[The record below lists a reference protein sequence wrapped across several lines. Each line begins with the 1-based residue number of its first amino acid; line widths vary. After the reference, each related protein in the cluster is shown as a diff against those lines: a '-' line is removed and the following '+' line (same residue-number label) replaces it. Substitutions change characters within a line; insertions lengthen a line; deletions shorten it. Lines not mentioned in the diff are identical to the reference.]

1 MASEVL
7 CSGPGN
13 NRLGRYLLSENTE
26 SATLTRVVFMYYVN
40 VNLDLIYMLST
51 VSNAPPAS
59 AFKTSSDLIT
69 SSWNLLM
76 EPDILVPP
84 CQDHAVMDSRKT
96 KGTAITDF
104 RVDSISRSEAVLAS
118 AENSKASN
126 NVGRQAAL
134 TAICSSDHLD
144 AEHSKYDTGDKIS
157 RPTRRSRSKRPEA
170 INSVALPYEDQM
182 YNAGFNVKGDLARHT
197 KTHDPKRSFKCDAC
211 DREFANASNLKRHT
225 RTHTSHANKRHFQ
238 CDLCAKNFT
247 QKHNLMVH
255 KRSHTGEL
263 PFQCDVCKKKFTQ
276 KRGLTVH
283 KRIHTGERP
292 FQCNVCKHTFSRAD
306 HLRVHKRTHTNERHF
321 QCDLCAQKFT
331 QKHSLM
337 VHKRSHTG
345 ELPFQCDVCKKKFTQ
360 KYGLTVHKRI
370 HTGERPFQCD
380 VCKHTFKR
388 ANHLLIHKRTHTN
401 KRPFQCDVCK
411 QKFTQ
416 RYGLIVHKR
425 IHTGER
431 PFRCDVCQHT
441 SRRADHLLIH
451 KRTHASKHPFHCAIC
466 NKDFTQKT
474 HLRVHMDS
482 HIDTRRF
489 KCDICGAGFPR
500 KSALGYHM
508 HTHDENRQFKCDTC
522 GKAFKTDKTL
532 WSHKFTHSNEYL
544 FECDTCNAKFK
555 IKSTLTRHKKIHTDK
570 QPNKANRKSS
580 KISSKRFTNDRNPDQ
595 LEPDHNNKKS
605 FKSSHCDASFTS
617 AISTQHI
624 KPKTHTTHS
633 ETGSTNPD
641 NVSTTNQLPS
651 MSNQPSTSDTHVN
664 KSQNQ
669 EEYAEYVKTVALLNE
684 FADAYPVTLNPGSCE
699 HDDNLSFDQ
708 EIPEETFSDRQNTDA
723 GYLITQWHPVAGRP
737 STNGI
742 HINKS
747 QNQKKYEEY
756 AEYVKTV
763 ELLNEFAD
771 TYPITLNPGSCGHHD
786 NLFLDQ
792 EMP

>member
-1 MASEVL
+1 
-7 CSGPGN
+7 
-13 NRLGRYLLSENTE
+13 
-26 SATLTRVVFMYYVN
+26 
-40 VNLDLIYMLST
+40 
-51 VSNAPPAS
+51 
-59 AFKTSSDLIT
+59 
-69 SSWNLLM
+69 M

-118 AENSKASN
+118 AENSKANN

-134 TAICSSDHLD
+134 TAICSSDHID

-157 RPTRRSRSKRPEA
+157 RPTRRSKSKRPEA

-182 YNAGFNVKGDLARHT
+182 YNAGFNVKGDLACHT
-197 KTHDPKRSFKCDAC
+197 KTHDPERSFKCDAC
-211 DREFANASNLKRHT
+211 DREFTTANNLKRHT
-225 RTHTSHANKRHFQ
+225 RTHTNERPFQCDVCKHTFRRADHLRVHKRTHTNERRFQ
-238 CDLCAKNFT
+238 CDLCAQKFT
-247 QKHNLMVH
+247 QKHSLMVH
-255 KRSHTGEL
+255 ERSHTGEL

-276 KRGLTVH
+276 KHGLTVH

-292 FQCNVCKHTFSRAD
+292 FRCDECHHTFS
-306 HLRVHKRTHTNERHF
+306 
-321 QCDLCAQKFT
+321 
-331 QKHSLM
+331 
-337 VHKRSHTG
+337 
-345 ELPFQCDVCKKKFTQ
+345 
-360 KYGLTVHKRI
+360 
-370 HTGERPFQCD
+370 
-380 VCKHTFKR
+380 
-388 ANHLLIHKRTHTN
+388 
-401 KRPFQCDVCK
+401 
-411 QKFTQ
+411 
-416 RYGLIVHKR
+416 
-425 IHTGER
+425 
-431 PFRCDVCQHT
+431 
-441 SRRADHLLIH
+441 RADHLLIH
-451 KRTHASKHPFHCAIC
+451 KRTHIGKRPFQCAIC

-482 HIDTRRF
+482 HLDPHRF
-489 KCDICGAGFPR
+489 KCGMCGAGFPR
-500 KSALGYHM
+500 KSSLGNHM
-508 HTHDENRQFKCDTC
+508 HTHDETRQFKCDKC
-522 GKAFKTDKTL
+522 GNAFRTNQAL
-532 WSHKFTHSNEYL
+532 WSHKFTHSNKYP

-555 IKSTLTRHKKIHTDK
+555 IKSILTRHKKIHTDK
-570 QPNKANRKSS
+570 QPHKANRKSS

-624 KPKTHTTHS
+624 KPKNHTMHS

-651 MSNQPSTSDTHVN
+651 MSNQPSTSVTHVN

-669 EEYAEYVKTVALLNE
+669 EKYAEYVKTVALLNE
-684 FADAYPVTLNPGSCE
+684 FADAYPVTLKPGSCE

-771 TYPITLNPGSCGHHD
+771 TYPITLNPGSCEHH
-786 NLFLDQ
+786 
-792 EMP
+792 EAS